1 MYLYN
6 MDHWTVTH
14 PRIDHASHGL
24 NSWSWGSLYCITRK
38 VSSQARQH
46 MVFHVPKKSMTC
58 LCALIVDEKSK
69 FRSKGLFTIENKL
82 AYIINA
88 VSLLFETLLWYI
100 NVVYKMFFVP
110 DVVTL
115 ILEIGKRVCYAEP
128 NNLRL
133 KLKILVCVD
142 KHYFL
147 IMGDLSIYTCGSHFY
162 F

>member
-1 MYLYN
+1 
-6 MDHWTVTH
+6 
-14 PRIDHASHGL
+14 
-24 NSWSWGSLYCITRK
+24 
-38 VSSQARQH
+38 
-46 MVFHVPKKSMTC
+46 
-58 LCALIVDEKSK
+58 
-69 FRSKGLFTIENKL
+69 
-82 AYIINA
+82 
-88 VSLLFETLLWYI
+88 
-100 NVVYKMFFVP
+100 MFFVP

-115 ILEIGKRVCYAEP
+115 ILEIGKCVCYAEP